1 MKGGETMPRKAKVTN
16 EEDDRK
22 DQRDRTEHL
31 KDVLAAKDKLSEQA
45 PAHLA
50 GDAKKLW
57 ETIVPE
63 LNATGYVIGV
73 DASEVETLAMNYQ
86 MLREAY
92 ESVKDNGITYMAG
105 GKMFK
110 NPAVGI
116 IDSTT
121 KVIKSIGSDL
131 GLSPQSRATLI
142 DMAATDDDDAG
153 EDLAKRFGA

>member
-1 MKGGETMPRKAKVTN
+1 MPRKAKVTN

-22 DQRDRTEHL
+22 GQRDRTEHL

-50 GDAKKLW
+50 DDAKKLW
-57 ETIVPE
+57 ETVVPE
-63 LNATGYVIGV
+63 LNTTGYVIGV

-92 ESVKDNGITYMAG
+92 ESVKEHGITYEAG
-105 GKMFK
+105 EKIFK

-142 DMAATDDDDAG
+142 DMASSDDEDAG

>member
-1 MKGGETMPRKAKVTN
+1 MPRKAKVTN

-45 PAHLA
+45 PPHLA
-50 GDAKKLW
+50 DDAKKLW
-57 ETIVPE
+57 ETVVPE
-63 LNATGYVIGV
+63 LNTTGYVIGV

-92 ESVKDNGITYMAG
+92 ESVKEHGITYEAG
-105 GKMFK
+105 EKIFK

-142 DMAATDDDDAG
+142 DMASSDDEDAG